1 MRQISIKTKIP
12 YFCLTVDFNRLREM
26 NSNPEEWARFL
37 SKIRSHI
44 EVSVEDEPNFFADID
59 YALLDIMREN
69 LGSDITRIVYK
80 QKIELRL
87 ESHTLYIIFKCEQQR
102 FNVNSEEY
110 V

>member
-12 YFCLTVDFNRLREM
+12 YYCLTVDFNRLREM

-37 SKIRSHI
+37 SKIRNHI
-44 EVSVEDEPNFFADID
+44 EVSIEDEPNFFADID
-59 YALLDIMREN
+59 YALLGIMREN
-69 LGSDITRIVYK
+69 LGSDITRILYE

-87 ESHTLYIIFKCEQQR
+87 ESNTLYIIFKCEQQR

>member
-1 MRQISIKTKIP
+1 MRQIPIKTQIP
-12 YFCLTVDFNRLREM
+12 YYCLTVDFNQLREM

-37 SKIRSHI
+37 STIRNHI
-44 EVSVEDEPNFFADID
+44 EVSIEDEPNFFADID
-59 YALLDIMREN
+59 YALLGIMREN
-69 LGSDITRIVYK
+69 LGSDITRILYE

>member
-1 MRQISIKTKIP
+1 MRQISIKTQIP
-12 YFCLTVDFNRLREM
+12 YYCLTVDFNRLREM

-37 SKIRSHI
+37 STIRNHI
-44 EVSVEDEPNFFADID
+44 EVSIEDEPNFFADID
-59 YALLDIMREN
+59 YALLGIMREN
-69 LGSDITRIVYK
+69 LGSDITRIVYE

-87 ESHTLYIIFKCEQQR
+87 ESNTLYIIFKCEQQR

>member
-1 MRQISIKTKIP
+1 MRQIPIKTKIP
-12 YFCLTVDFNRLREM
+12 YYCLTVDFNQLREM

-37 SKIRSHI
+37 SKIRNHI
-44 EVSVEDEPNFFADID
+44 EVSIEDEPNFFADID
-59 YALLDIMREN
+59 YALLGIMREN
-69 LGSDITRIVYK
+69 LGSDITHILYE

-87 ESHTLYIIFKCEQQR
+87 ESNTLYIIFKCEQQR

>member
-69 LGSDITRIVYK
+69 LGSDITRIVYE

-87 ESHTLYIIFKCEQQR
+87 ESNTLNKIFKCEQQR

>member
-1 MRQISIKTKIP
+1 MRQIPIKTQIP
-12 YFCLTVDFNRLREM
+12 YYCLTVDFNRLREM

-37 SKIRSHI
+37 STIRNHI

-59 YALLDIMREN
+59 YTLLDIMREN
-69 LGSDITRIVYK
+69 LGSDITRIVYE

>member
-1 MRQISIKTKIP
+1 MRQIPIKTKIP
-12 YFCLTVDFNRLREM
+12 YYCLTVDFNQLREI

-37 SKIRSHI
+37 SKIRNHI

-69 LGSDITRIVYK
+69 LGSDITHILYE
-80 QKIELRL
+80 QKIELIL
-87 ESHTLYIIFKCEQQR
+87 ESNTIYIIFKCEQQR